1 MRAFLPQLKENIIL
15 NERVKKIQQENDKV
29 IIYSEN
35 EILTRQ
41 REFESDY
48 VISTIPYS
56 LFNFVDVLPFES
68 FSYNKWKVIR
78 ELHYADS
85 TKIALQF
92 KTKFWEKLGLF
103 GGKLT
108 TDLPIKF
115 SYFPSHDFGHET
127 GVMLAS
133 YTWED
138 DAAIWENMKNNN
150 RIDKALANLSVIFG
164 DVVYK
169 DF

>member
-1 MRAFLPQLKENIIL
+1 ML

-115 SYFPSHDFGHET
+115 SYFP
-127 GVMLAS
+127 
-133 YTWED
+133 
-138 DAAIWENMKNNN
+138 
-150 RIDKALANLSVIFG
+150 
-164 DVVYK
+164 
-169 DF
+169 